1 MVLQSSAHTRA
12 RARARGRSALLD
24 FYDKGWLAHVCLE
37 SEVQSTSARS
47 TMPKLMT
54 TKDVDILEEAH
65 RKEASC
71 ASWWQEQ
78 WKAEQVHVTCATL
91 THNAQDI
98 DAPRQH
104 ETLPQVPDQH

>member
-1 MVLQSSAHTRA
+1 M
-12 RARARGRSALLD
+12 
-24 FYDKGWLAHVCLE
+24 CLE

-91 THNAQDI
+91 TQNAQDI